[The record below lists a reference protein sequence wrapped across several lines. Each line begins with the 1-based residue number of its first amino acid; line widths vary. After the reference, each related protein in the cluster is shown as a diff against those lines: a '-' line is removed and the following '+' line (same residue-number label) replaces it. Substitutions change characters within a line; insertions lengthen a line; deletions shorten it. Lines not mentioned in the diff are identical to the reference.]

1 MPREGNFRVTG
12 RIERAERSGV
22 FVVRLRNG
30 HSIVVHGSPEFGFTE
45 YVVGESVSVEMTPF
59 DMSQGKVLGKSNE
72 L

>member
-1 MPREGNFRVTG
+1 MPREGNFRVNG
-12 RIERAERSGV
+12 QIERVERSGV
-22 FVVRLRNG
+22 FGVRFRNG
-30 HSIVVHGSPEFGFTE
+30 HQIVAHVPPEFNFTE